1 VDSWGVNNCNDGSY
15 HAPSAAGVPPMCI
28 LSVPQRVASAAAV
41 FCGRYGD
48 VTRLAHQRGVFRQT
62 LYREAHAVARAL
74 DPEPVP
80 PAQADWRQRLAQAQ
94 AEQTRLRQQ
103 LAQATVLDDAKQAA
117 FASTAQALGVS
128 LSASRALLAVLMGK
142 AAPSVARLGRRARQ
156 AGRRAGAARA
166 VLDAYARPRAKQV
179 AADEIFVGNKPVL
192 MTVEQHS
199 LCWLGGRRAANREGQ
214 EWAAELG
221 QLANVEQVTRDG
233 GQGLRNGL
241 ALVNADRKRNG
252 QPAVADQEDHFHL
265 LHRLRRGL
273 AGVRAKAQAALGKA
287 ERAQE
292 QAQRDRRTRKL
303 PGGRWAHVAK
313 CWRQAEQAMDRWS
326 AQERAME
333 RLRAGLRLFT
343 AQGELNTPARAEAEL
358 RAALAE
364 LTGPEWKRWKR
375 RRIGPETFTFLTRV
389 HEQLAA
395 LPIPAALRQA
405 AVRVEGLKRQAE
417 ALRGE
422 GPSAG
427 ALRGVLLAWSL
438 VLSLS
443 GEAGGRAVALVQGV
457 LAGAWRASSLVEG
470 LNSVV
475 RMQQRRQKRLTQGL
489 LDLKRLYWNTH
500 TFVAGRRK
508 KTSPYERL
516 GVRLPEGDWWQL
528 LNKPPEQLRQE
539 LSALNQ
545 AA

>member
-1 VDSWGVNNCNDGSY
+1 
-15 HAPSAAGVPPMCI
+15 MCI

-48 VTRLAHQRGVFRQT
+48 VTRLAQQRGVFRQT

-74 DPEPVP
+74 DPP
-80 PAQADWRQRLAQAQ
+80 PAPAAQADGRHRLAQAQ
-94 AEQTRLRQQ
+94 AEPTSLKQQ
-103 LAQATVLDDAKQAA
+103 RAQATVLDADQQAA

-128 LSASRALLAVLMGK
+128 LSATRALLAVLMGK
-142 AAPSVARLGRRARQ
+142 AAPSVARLGRLAQQ
-156 AGRRAGAARA
+156 AGRRASAALA
-166 VLDAYARPRAKQV
+166 VLDEYARPRAQQV

-199 LCWLGGRRAANREGQ
+199 LCWLGGRLAANREGQ
-214 EWAAELG
+214 EWAAEFG
-221 QLANVEQVTRDG
+221 QLPNVEQVTRDG
-233 GQGLRNGL
+233 GQGLRHGL
-241 ALVNADRKRNG
+241 AAVNADRKRKG
-252 QPAVADQEDHFHL
+252 QAVVADQEDHFHL

-273 AGVRAKAQAALGKA
+273 AGVRAKAQAALRKA
-287 ERAQE
+287 EKA
-292 QAQRDRRTRKL
+292 QAQAERDRRKRKL
-303 PGGRWAHVAK
+303 PGGRWAYVTK
-313 CWRQAEQAMDRWS
+313 CWRQAEQAFDRWS
-326 AQERAME
+326 AQEQAME

-343 AQGELNTPARAEAEL
+343 AEGELNTPARAAAEV

-375 RRIGPETFTFLTRV
+375 RRIGPETFTFLSRV

-395 LPIPAALRQA
+395 LPIPAELRQA

-417 ALRGE
+417 GLRGA

-427 ALRGVLLAWSL
+427 ALRGVLVAWGL

-443 GEAGGRAVALVQGV
+443 GEAGQRAVALVRGV

-470 LNSVV
+470 LNSVL
-475 RMQQRRQKRLTQGL
+475 RMQQRRQKRMTQGL

-500 TFVAGRRK
+500 TFAAGRRK
-508 KTSPYERL
+508 KTSPYQRL
-516 GVRLPEGDWWQL
+516 GVRVPEGDWWQL